1 MTAMYKTANPPRSL
15 IKRCLNLLVDC
26 CVSMPCSLSGN
37 PPFYEETDDDDYD
50 NHDKNLFR
58 KILSGDFEFDSPYWD
73 DISDSGIWLALA
85 WHVSHELFMSN
96 ITGTNVF
103 ACIVITVCIVSELY

>member
-1 MTAMYKTANPPRSL
+1 MSVL
-15 IKRCLNLLVDC
+15 
-26 CVSMPCSLSGN
+26 CSLSGN

-73 DISDSGIWLALA
+73 DISDSGIVGLD
-85 WHVSHELFMSN
+85 VSHELFMSN

-103 ACIVITVCIVSELY
+103 VCLVITACVVSELY